1 LVRNARLHFTDSFHG
16 AIFSVIFG
24 TPFVSFDRANMG
36 SRLDTLLATL
46 KLEHHKFSERMGVN
60 QVERLLARGMAHVG
74 PILERKRAE
83 ARAYLASALE
93 RTPAEG

>member
-1 LVRNARLHFTDSFHG
+1 
-16 AIFSVIFG
+16 
-24 TPFVSFDRANMG
+24 VSFDRAFRINMG

-46 KLEHHKFSERMGVN
+46 KLEHHKFGEGMGVD
-60 QVERLLARGMAHVG
+60 QIERLLASDMADVG

-83 ARAYLASALE
+83 ARAYLFSALE